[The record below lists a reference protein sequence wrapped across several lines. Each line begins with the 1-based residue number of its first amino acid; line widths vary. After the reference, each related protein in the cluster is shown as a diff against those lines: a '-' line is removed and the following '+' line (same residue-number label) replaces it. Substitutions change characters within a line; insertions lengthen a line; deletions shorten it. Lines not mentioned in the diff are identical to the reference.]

1 MEGTAYI
8 DLYFGDQSHFGL
20 TPNVPYVWQTKEN
33 SILLHSVKGKYLN
46 VIGLMTFKNKFY
58 FEGHETTF
66 NSDKMI
72 SFMNHFADQTFK
84 KTIVIL
90 NKSPIHKSKKFLA
103 KIEEWNEKDFWIY
116 FLQPYSQE
124 LNLIENYSGE

>member
-1 MEGTAYI
+1 MI
-8 DLYFGDQSHFGL
+8 GL
-20 TPNVPYVWQTKEN
+20 TT
-33 SILLHSVKGKYLN
+33 H
-46 VIGLMTFKNKFY
+46 KNKFY
-58 FEGHETTF
+58 FEAHETTF

-103 KIEEWNEKDFWIY
+103 KIEEWNDKDIWIY